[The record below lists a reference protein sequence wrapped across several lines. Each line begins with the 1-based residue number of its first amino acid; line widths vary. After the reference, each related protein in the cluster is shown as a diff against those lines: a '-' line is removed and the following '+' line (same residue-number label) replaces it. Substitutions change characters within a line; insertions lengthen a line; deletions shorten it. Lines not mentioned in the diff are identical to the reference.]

1 MFLQELTFEIATST
15 NVLPGVCHLP
25 ALLPG
30 VAPPHADPTPEP
42 IELAFV
48 PVAYGFGARKPM
60 FHAGVRP
67 PSAYGFGVRDDAFH
81 AGVRLP
87 A

>member
-1 MFLQELTFEIATST
+1 MFLQELTFEIATSA
-15 NVLPGVCHLP
+15 NVLPGVCHPP

-48 PVAYGFGARKPM
+48 PVAYGFGAHKPT

-67 PSAYGFGVRDDAFH
+67 PSAYGFGV
-81 AGVRLP
+81 
-87 A
+87 